1 MSADRNPSSTAE
13 RAVDPLWRAV
23 RDEVVEASV
32 EEPALAGVLH
42 SSILNHDS
50 LESALSF
57 VIANKLENATIPAL
71 LVRDIFLEA
80 HAADA
85 SIGCALRADIR
96 ATVDRDPAASRYS
109 EPLLYFKGFHALQ
122 VYRVTHWLWNKGRR
136 HLALFVQSRVSE
148 VFGVDIHPAARIG
161 KGIMIDHAT
170 GVVVGETA
178 VIGDCVSILHE
189 VTLGGT
195 GKDSGNRHPK
205 VRRGVLIGAGA
216 KVLGNVE
223 IGEGAKI
230 GAGSVVLVDVPA
242 HHTVAGVP
250 AVVIGTPIEAE
261 PALNMDQTLKC
272 AKKPIVG
279 KA

>member
-1 MSADRNPSSTAE
+1 MSVDTNQYPKVDST
-13 RAVDPLWRAV
+13 VDPLWRAI
-23 RDEVVEASV
+23 RDEVAQASV
-32 EEPALAGVLH
+32 EEPGLAGFLH
-42 SSILNHDS
+42 SSILNHES
-50 LESALSF
+50 LESALSYI
-57 VIANKLENATIPAL
+57 IAYKLENASIPAL
-71 LVRDIFLEA
+71 LIRDLFLEA

-122 VYRVTHWLWNKGRR
+122 VHRSAHWLWHQGRT

-148 VFGVDIHPAARIG
+148 AFGVDIHPAARIG

-178 VIGDCVSILHE
+178 VVEDCVSLLHE

-195 GKDSGNRHPK
+195 GKDSGDRHPK

-230 GAGSVVLVDVPA
+230 GAGSVVLSDVPA

-261 PALNMDQTLKC
+261 PALNMDQTLRC
-272 AKKPIVG
+272 AEQSI
-279 KA
+279 